1 MNALLSTSLLSN
13 LSVSL
18 STLMTAAIALVLFAT
33 GCSRPDASGTVAGR
47 GDANSVLVAAAA
59 DLAAVQQELDDAFER
74 ASGRKLN
81 VVLGSSGILARQIEQ
96 GAPYDVYLSA
106 NQAYVQALVKSGKLD
121 PQTVTVYAAGRLG
134 IWSQGG
140 AVKDLYDLTSD
151 RIMHIAMANP
161 AHAPY
166 GVAAR
171 EALQK
176 VGLWG
181 ELQRKIVYGENVR
194 QALQYAESGNAEAA
208 LTAWS
213 LLFDRGG
220 VLIPNT
226 LHAPIRQ
233 SGAVVQTSTKPAL
246 AHQFLEFLSGPIGRS
261 ILDSRGFA
269 PPEPESQR

>member
-1 MNALLSTSLLSN
+1 MALMLSRIAGGQTKALLSTPLLSN

-18 STLMTAAIALVLFAT
+18 STLLAAVLAIGLLSA
-33 GCSRPDASGTVAGR
+33 GCSRQNASGPAGVA

-59 DLAAVQQELDDAFER
+59 DLAVVQQELDDAFER

-106 NQAYVQALVKSGKLD
+106 NQAYVESLVKAGKLD
-121 PQTVTVYAAGRLG
+121 AETVTVYAVGRLG

-140 AVKDLYDLTSD
+140 AVKDLDDLTSD

-171 EALQK
+171 AALQ
-176 VGLWG
+176 
-181 ELQRKIVYGENVR
+181 
-194 QALQYAESGNAEAA
+194 
-208 LTAWS
+208 
-213 LLFDRGG
+213 
-220 VLIPNT
+220 
-226 LHAPIRQ
+226 
-233 SGAVVQTSTKPAL
+233 
-246 AHQFLEFLSGPIGRS
+246 
-261 ILDSRGFA
+261 
-269 PPEPESQR
+269 